1 MKKFKIT
8 VDGNT
13 YEVEVE
19 ELNGGIAPLVSKPA
33 PKPVLRETSST
44 TPKPVPK
51 SASKPAAPKPALK
64 PKASATPAGGE
75 EVNAPMPGKILQLK
89 VKEGDSVS
97 EGDTLLILEA
107 MKMENEIVANA
118 SGSVKKINVAVNDM
132 VDTGDVLLV
141 IG

>member
-8 VDGNT
+8 VDGKA

-19 ELNGGIAPLVSKPA
+19 EIGGGTVPMVSTPA
-33 PKPVLRETSST
+33 PKLASSPVPKAVS
-44 TPKPVPK
+44 TPKP
-51 SASKPAAPKPALK
+51 KPSAAP
-64 PKASATPAGGE
+64 TDGE
-75 EVNAPMPGKILQLK
+75 EVNAPMPGKILQIK
-89 VKEGDSVS
+89 VKEGDSAK

-107 MKMENEIVANA
+107 MKMENEIIANA
-118 SGSVKKINVAVNDM
+118 SGSIKKINVAVNDM

>member
-8 VDGNT
+8 VDGKA

-19 ELNGGIAPLVSKPA
+19 EIGGGVAPVVSVPA
-33 PKPVLRETSST
+33 PKTVNNPAPKAVSA
-44 TPKPVPK
+44 PKP
-51 SASKPAAPKPALK
+51 KPAAV
-64 PKASATPAGGE
+64 SIDGE
-75 EVNAPMPGKILQLK
+75 EVNAPMPGKILQVK
-89 VKEGDSVS
+89 VKEGDSVA

-118 SGSVKKINVAVNDM
+118 SGSIKKINVAVNDM